1 MIANGPLAVAVF
13 RQLAQETAPSAYE
26 RGELKVVVAA
36 QIGLPLVR
44 ERMNPSV
51 EEATVESLATPEA

>member
-1 MIANGPLAVAVF
+1 MSNGPLAVAEL

-36 QIGLPLVR
+36 QIGLPLWR
-44 ERMNPSV
+44 ERKKPSV
-51 EEATVESLATPEA
+51 DEAKVESLAIPEA